1 MFTMRMGI
9 LNKIMNNM
17 KKIFYIL
24 ASMLLCLTACQREA
38 LVNGDGRST
47 TVPPAPDA
55 LGAVEFT
62 VDYPE
67 SGLGTRATMGET
79 NIPSKLY
86 VAVFAEDNGYLQNWI
101 PVEMVQPAVTPAPGM
116 KVTYKYKAYLPI
128 NSNEIFHFIGD
139 PPTESPV
146 FSYEDEFI
154 KSMVTTGK
162 EGAFWQRVKV
172 KGGVAAKR
180 NADGSY
186 DLDENGNYKLDL
198 NANGYNA
205 DTNPNPL
212 RHVVMIRNFA
222 KIDVQSGDPHF
233 DVLQWALVN
242 VPKSG
247 TVAPWSGQKTGS
259 VVGFDVPY
267 TSIKDYLPETEGGNG
282 KHKLGTFYDDLVKLM
297 ETGYTGYY
305 GTVPTIVSTLNPVEL
320 KAEDLIDQ
328 SEPSAFVKPDD
339 SDSGIYMYER
349 PVPDLTV
356 NQPPTRLLVQL
367 KWNSL
372 PDGASGITVGAEQW
386 YLIDV
391 LDDHGEYMPIL
402 RNIKYKMHLSGIDEG
417 GYATSTLAF
426 NGNVFGN
433 VSTALET
440 SMLNEITVGDSK
452 IVVANL
458 DYPFFNESYEE
469 GTLEFQYYPDKD
481 GYPIFKSDPTTVDET
496 ARKHVHIVLKSVPGY
511 DPAILSL
518 SNIKDQIPEEGSED
532 EWPTLITTLD
542 GTTSTITH
550 ADGNWGVIPF
560 TLDKSGDKMKKS
572 IIRVQGSIGN
582 GRPIFREVM
591 YTVMAQPDFT
601 ESTTVSAL
609 TSDASGQDV
618 TVTIGLPEGLGSSM
632 FPIQVR
638 IEAENGCLSTTAT
651 ELPVKDDYST
661 FVTADESTQAGKRT
675 FYYIRTIEYSEYYD
689 ATRTPQY
696 VYTFDC
702 AFKTT
707 KTSGN
712 APTRIKLSDS
722 QGRFNSK
729 ILDLKVGSGS

>member
-1 MFTMRMGI
+1 
-9 LNKIMNNM
+9 M

-24 ASMLLCLTACQREA
+24 AAMLLCLTACQREA
-38 LVNGDGRST
+38 LVEGNGRST

-55 LGAVEFT
+55 LGVVEFT

-67 SGLGTRATMGET
+67 SGLGTRATMGEA

-101 PVEMVQPAVTPAPGM
+101 PVEMVQPEVTPTPAGM
-116 KVTYKYKAYLPI
+116 KVTYKYKAYFPI

-139 PPTESPV
+139 PPTESPT
-146 FSYEDEFI
+146 FSYEDDFI
-154 KSMVTTGK
+154 RSMVTTGK

-172 KGGVAAKR
+172 KGGIVAKR

-186 DLDENGNYKLDL
+186 DLDDNGNYKIDL
-198 NANGYNA
+198 NANGY
-205 DTNPNPL
+205 DEETKLNPL

-247 TVAPWSGQKTGS
+247 TVAPWSGQTTGD

-267 TSIKDYLPETEGGNG
+267 TSIKDYLPEYTAQQGGEG
-282 KHKLGTFYDDLVKLM
+282 KHLLGTFYDDLVLLDAS
-297 ETGYTGYY
+297 GYHGYY
-305 GTVPTIVSTLNPVEL
+305 GTVPTIISTLDPREL

-328 SEPSAFVKPDD
+328 SEPTSFVKPIDTD
-339 SDSGIYMYER
+339 PGVYMYER
-349 PVPDLTV
+349 PVPDLTS
-356 NQPPTRLLVQL
+356 NQPPTRLLAQL
-367 KWNSL
+367 EWKSV
-372 PDGASGITVGAEQW
+372 PQDAPGITVGAKQW
-386 YLIDV
+386 YLIDIF
-391 LDDHGEYMPIL
+391 DQNGEYMPFL
-402 RNIKYKMHLSGIDEG
+402 RNIKYKMYLSGIDEG
-417 GYATSTLAF
+417 GYATSTEAF

-458 DYPFFNESYEE
+458 DYPFFNKDPEES
-469 GTLEFQYYPDKD
+469 TLEFQYYPKKD
-481 GYPIFKSDPTTVDET
+481 EDPVFNSSDPETVPET
-496 ARKHVHIVLKSVPGY
+496 SRNHIYITLKTVPGY

-518 SNIKDQIPEEGSED
+518 SNIKEDIDEGRT
-532 EWPTLITTLD
+532 PTIV
-542 GTTSTITH
+542 TSLSGVTETITH
-550 ADGNWGVIPF
+550 SDGTWGVIPF
-560 TLDKSGDKMKKS
+560 TLDKSGNTMKKS

-582 GRPIFREVM
+582 QRGIFREVM
-591 YTVMAQPDFT
+591 YTVMANPEFST
-601 ESTTVSAL
+601 ATTVSDL
-609 TSDASGQDV
+609 SSDASGQPV

-651 ELPVKDDYST
+651 ELPVKDAVST
-661 FVTADESTQAGKRT
+661 FVSEDGGTQAGKRT
-675 FYYIRTIEYSEYYD
+675 FYYIRTIKYSEYYD

-696 VYTFDC
+696 NYTFPC
-702 AFKTT
+702 VFTTT

-712 APTRIKLSDS
+712 APTRIKLSDE
-722 QGRFNSK
+722 QGRFTSVIK
-729 ILDLKVGSGS
+729 DLKVGSGS